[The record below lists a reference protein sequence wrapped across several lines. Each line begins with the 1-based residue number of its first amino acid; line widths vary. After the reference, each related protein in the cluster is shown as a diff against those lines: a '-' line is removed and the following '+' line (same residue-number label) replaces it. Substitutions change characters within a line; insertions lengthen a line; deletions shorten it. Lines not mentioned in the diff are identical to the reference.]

1 MPRAL
6 LGVLLS
12 VFVGCSPSNA
22 TGPAARDPERMSE
35 SEYDIAR
42 DLWLR
47 RNQPR
52 EALAHAL
59 KAVELDEAN
68 AEALHLVALLYLD
81 FCSQGPAQCRLSDA
95 EKHARRALQEKPDF
109 REARNTLAVVLIHE
123 KKYADA
129 IAVL

>member
-1 MPRAL
+1 MRQL
-6 LGVLLS
+6 LTCALLS
-12 VFVGCSPSNA
+12 VFVGCSPSTA
-22 TGPAARDPERMSE
+22 SGPAARDPERMSE

-59 KAVELDEAN
+59 KAVDLDEAN
-68 AEALHLVALLYLD
+68 AEAAHLVALLYLD

-95 EKHARRALQEKPDF
+95 EKHARVALRVKPDF
-109 REARNTLAVVLIHE
+109 REA
-123 KKYADA
+123 
-129 IAVL
+129 